1 MNSIL
6 IVVSKQDISE
16 SHIEEI
22 QRLAPEKRVIVSD
35 NPVEFEP
42 MMDEVEIATG
52 WVPREVLSGLKNLRW
67 FQQWGAGAD
76 WLLKYPE
83 YLDKNFI
90 LTNVSGLHAIPISEH
105 IISLVLALGRDLPK
119 AIQAQSKREWIS
131 HRDFKVFEL
140 AGKTMV
146 LVGVGAIGE
155 RTAEIATSLG
165 MRVLGIRRNPDRPV
179 DGVEG
184 MFAPSQLPEVLP
196 QGDFL
201 VITAPLTSET
211 RGLIGEPELKAMPN
225 SAYIIN
231 IGRGGIIDE
240 PALVFALQEGW
251 IAGAGLDVFENE
263 PLPLDSPLWYM
274 DNVIITPHYAGKT
287 PCYAARAIEIF
298 INNLQRYQA
307 GEPLMNLVDKT
318 LGY

>member
-6 IVVSKQDISE
+6 VMVSKQDISE
-16 SHIEEI
+16 SHIQEI
-22 QRLAPEKRVIVSD
+22 QRLAPDRNVIVSD
-35 NPVEFEP
+35 NPTEIAP
-42 MMDEVEIATG
+42 LMDEVEIATG
-52 WVPREVLSGLKNLRW
+52 WVPRDVLSGLKNLRW

-76 WLLKYPE
+76 WLFKYPE
-83 YLDKNFI
+83 YMEKDFI

-105 IISLVLALGRDLPK
+105 IISLVLALGRDLSK
-119 AIQAQSKREWIS
+119 AIQAQAKREWTG
-131 HRDFKVFEL
+131 HEDFKVFEL
-140 AGKTMV
+140 PGKTMV

-165 MRVLGIRRNPDRPV
+165 MRVFGIRRNPDRPAN
-179 DGVEG
+179 GVEAI
-184 MFAPSQLPEVLP
+184 FAPSQLPELLP
-196 QGDFL
+196 HADFL

-211 RGLIGEPELKAMPN
+211 RGIIGDPELRAMPS

-240 PALVFALQEGW
+240 SALVHALKDGW

-263 PLPLDSPLWYM
+263 PLLPDSPLWDM

-287 PCYAARAIEIF
+287 PYYAARAIEIF

-307 GEPLMNLVDKT
+307 EEPMVNLVDKA